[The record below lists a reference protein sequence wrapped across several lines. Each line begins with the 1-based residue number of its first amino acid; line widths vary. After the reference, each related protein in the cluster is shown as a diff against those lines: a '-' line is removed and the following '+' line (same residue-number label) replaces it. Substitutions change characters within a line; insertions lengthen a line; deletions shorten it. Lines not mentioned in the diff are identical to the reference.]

1 MYHNTILYCKDI
13 DTTHVML
20 ILNHMC
26 YKVNAD
32 DSEGNSSLMEPDCF
46 SCLLFCFFMSAEKG
60 LVQLLYTYCLSYSHI
75 LIIADWWLIG
85 VDDYKV

>member
-26 YKVNAD
+26 YEVNAD
-32 DSEGNSSLMEPDCF
+32 DSESNSSLMEPDCF
-46 SCLLFCFFMSAEKG
+46 YAYSFVFIMSAEKG
-60 LVQLLYTYCLSYSHI
+60 IVQLLYTYCLSYSHI
-75 LIIADWWLIG
+75 LIIADWC
-85 VDDYKV
+85 